1 MNAVKELFIS
11 FENDLMRLGRLSL
24 YETHVGLE
32 VHIDIVF
39 EESRKISQH
48 IGIIRSDEGED
59 EIIQKALNKL
69 RQSVAKK

>member
-1 MNAVKELFIS
+1 MTCCDSDVYHYMK
-11 FENDLMRLGRLSL
+11 LMLA
-24 YETHVGLE
+24 LE